1 MNVAGA
7 LLDGL
12 QRGVAPLDRLRRALY
27 RVLAPW
33 LGPWIRS
40 REVRIG
46 LHGALAVGGSLL
58 LAAIAPLWMLALGPL
73 LLGVPHLVA
82 DLRYLVAKPGL
93 HRRSGAWV
101 VAGLLVASSV
111 TADLR
116 WGLVGAAL
124 VPLASS
130 GSLARRALAA
140 AGLGALAF
148 AAFAAPRSTALGLA
162 HAHNVVAV
170 VAWMTLA
177 VALHEGAGSRAVRW
191 GTTLAF
197 FVGGALI
204 LGGALDPVLL
214 HGPSLPGG
222 PSIRD
227 HLAAL
232 APGMTPPWGHRW
244 VVAFAYAQSV
254 HYGLWLRIVPEE
266 ARERP
271 APRSWEASLR
281 ALRTDLGAP
290 VFAAAVLL
298 CVGLAVW
305 GLADLAAAR
314 EGYLRL
320 ALFHGPLE
328 LAVLGLV
335 AAEGRAVL
343 RP

>member
-27 RVLAPW
+27 RWLAPW

-58 LAAIAPLWMLALGPL
+58 LAALAPLWMLALGPL

-82 DLRYLVAKPGL
+82 DLRYLVARPGL
-93 HRRSGAWV
+93 HRRRGAWL

-116 WGLVGAAL
+116 WGLAGAAL
-124 VPLASS
+124 VPLGAH
-130 GSLARRALAA
+130 GVPARRALVA
-140 AGLGALAF
+140 AGLGALAVASF
-148 AAFAAPRSTALGLA
+148 VAPWPTSLGLA

-177 VALHEGAGSRAVRW
+177 VALHQDAAGNAVRW

-197 FVGGALI
+197 FAGGAAI
-204 LGGALDPVLL
+204 LGGLLDPVLL
-214 HGPSLPGG
+214 EGPTLPGA
-222 PSIRD
+222 PSVRD
-227 HLAAL
+227 HLATL
-232 APGMTPPWGHRW
+232 APGMDAPWGRRW

-266 ARERP
+266 SRERP

-281 ALRTDLGAP
+281 ALRRDLGAP

-298 CVGLAVW
+298 CVALAGW
-305 GLADLAAAR
+305 GLLDLAEAR
-314 EGYLRL
+314 AGYLRL